1 MALEMRV
8 YEELTQLDPKVMAG
22 MTVRQLSAAAL
33 IVVVIAAVSVPMW
46 LAGYR
51 NEISYAVIPFVAPI
65 AAWGWIKP
73 MGLRFEVWVRH
84 VLAFHRQPKRRLYG
98 NWAIWAVN
106 QTAAYTG
113 KRERDANEAIEE
125 AGR

>member
-8 YEELTQLDPKVMAG
+8 YEEITEIDPKVFVGA
-22 MTVRQLSAAAL
+22 TVRQLFAAVA
-33 IVVVIAAVSVPMW
+33 IGVVIVAVSVPMW
-46 LAGYR
+46 LMGYR

-65 AAWGWIKP
+65 GAWGWAKP

-84 VLAFHRQPKRRLYG
+84 VLAFHRQPKRRLYQ
-98 NWAIWAVN
+98 NIPIVDSI
-106 QTAAYTG
+106 QTSINTG
-113 KRERDANEAIEE
+113 RRKRNANDAIEE